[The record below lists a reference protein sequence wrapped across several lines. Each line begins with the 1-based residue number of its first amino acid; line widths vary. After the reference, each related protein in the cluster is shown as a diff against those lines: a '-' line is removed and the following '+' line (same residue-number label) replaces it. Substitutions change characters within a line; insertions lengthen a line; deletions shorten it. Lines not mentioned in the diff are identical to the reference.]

1 LNILIASN
9 NQHKIKE
16 IRQIFTLPNVV
27 LLTLDEFPNT
37 PIPVENG
44 NTLYENAFKK
54 ASMLSKFTG
63 LPTLADD
70 TGLEVN
76 ALGGQPGV
84 RSARY
89 AGENATYDENID
101 RLLAEIDKIE
111 SPDRRARFRCIAL
124 FYHPDMTLS
133 EEGYIDGMILSRRHG
148 IGGFGYDPVF
158 YAPSTGKTFA
168 EMTEEEKNNL
178 SHRGMAFRNLHNSLK
193 DKIHQLTQKY

>member
-1 LNILIASN
+1 M
-9 NQHKIKE
+9 
-16 IRQIFTLPNVV
+16 LPNVT
-27 LLTLDEFPNT
+27 LLTLDEFPDA
-37 PIPVENG
+37 PIPEEDG

-76 ALGGQPGV
+76 ALSGQPGV

-89 AGENATYDENID
+89 AGENATYDENIEK
-101 RLLAEIDKIE
+101 LLSEIDKVE
-111 SPDRRARFRCIAL
+111 NPDRNARFRCVAL

-133 EEGYIDGMILSRRHG
+133 EEGYIEGAILSRRHG
-148 IGGFGYDPVF
+148 FSGFGYDPIF
-158 YAPSTGKTFA
+158 YVPSAGKTFA

-178 SHRGMAFRNLHNSLK
+178 SHRGMAFRNLHSSLK
-193 DKIHQLTQKY
+193 NKIHQLTHKY

>member
-1 LNILIASN
+1 MNILIASN

-16 IRQIFTLPNVV
+16 IRQIFTLPNVT
-27 LLTLDEFPNT
+27 LLTLDEFPNA
-37 PIPVENG
+37 PVPEEDG

-76 ALGGQPGV
+76 ALRGQPGV
-84 RSARY
+84 HSARY

-101 RLLAEIDKIE
+101 RLLSEIDRIE
-111 SPDRRARFRCIAL
+111 NPDRNARFRCVAL

-133 EEGYIDGMILSRRHG
+133 EEGYVEGTILPRRHG
-148 IGGFGYDPVF
+148 FGGFGYDPVF
-158 YAPSTGKTFA
+158 YIPSTGRTFA

-178 SHRGMAFRNLHNSLK
+178 SHRGMAFRNLHDSLK
-193 DKIHQLTQKY
+193 NKIHQLTHKY